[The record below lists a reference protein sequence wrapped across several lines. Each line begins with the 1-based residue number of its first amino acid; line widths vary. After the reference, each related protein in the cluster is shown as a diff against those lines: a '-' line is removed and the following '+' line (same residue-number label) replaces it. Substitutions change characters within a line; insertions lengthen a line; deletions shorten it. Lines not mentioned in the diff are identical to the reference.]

1 MVSILRRFC
10 GVIDTLESFSAVIL
24 TPRSQ
29 FVLNLSSNST
39 VEEQLSPQSKIVV
52 MKKKLGFI
60 LCQIFF
66 NLNFLAKRS
75 VGTIFVY
82 METKKF
88 IYS

>member
-39 VEEQLSPQSKIVV
+39 VEEQLSLQCKIVV
-52 MKKKLGFI
+52 MKKT